1 MHTKI
6 LETPAFLQMS
16 EISIVTLAKAQSFCV
31 LLTPLTYGPCR
42 QSSPRKTFAVFASWP
57 EKMFFSCLDILRS
70 GFTRILLTLLML
82 LMSTASVVA
91 APLIKSWNTSNGAKV
106 MFVEAPSIPMLDV
119 RLVFDAGSARDDGK
133 PGIASLVSTL
143 LSDGAGE
150 WNADQLAERFED
162 VGASFSTTSLR
173 DMGIISMRT
182 LVDAEVLDSSLQ
194 TLQKVISSPSF
205 AAEAIERRK
214 KQINVALEKQK
225 ESPSSTASI
234 AFYQSLYGDHP
245 YAHNS
250 LGNVESIKAIT
261 RQDILDWFK
270 QYYVGS
276 NTVIAIVGAV
286 DRKRAEEIAERLMTN
301 VAAGEKPRPLAEVK
315 VSKKGVERRIEF
327 PSSQTHLL
335 FGQPVMARQDEDF
348 YALYVG
354 NHMLGGSGLVSMLGE
369 EVREKRGLAYSVSS
383 HFIPMRGKG
392 PYLFSAQTRNEQSQQ
407 TLKVMKQSLRD
418 FIKDGPTKKRL
429 IASIRNITGGFPLR
443 ISSNSKIVEYL
454 AMMGFYDYPLDHLN
468 TFVEKIA
475 AVTAKQIRDAF
486 SHRVNP
492 DHFVIVQVGGSG
504 KDGNTTGK

>member
-1 MHTKI
+1 MHTRI
-6 LETPAFLQMS
+6 LESLKCLQMS
-16 EISIVTLAKAQSFCV
+16 QVLKESLAKNAKDAKVFLSGLCV
-31 LLTPLTYGPCR
+31 LARGN
-42 QSSPRKTFAVFASWP
+42 V
-57 EKMFFSCLDILRS
+57 FSCPDSQRPR
-70 GFTRILLTLLML
+70 FTRILLTLLIL
-82 LMSTASVVA
+82 LMSTTTVSAT
-91 APLIKSWNTSNGAKV
+91 PLIKSWNTSNGAKV

-119 RLVFDAGSARDDGK
+119 RLVFDAGSARDNGK
-133 PGIASLVSTL
+133 PGIASIVSTL

-173 DMGIISMRT
+173 DMGIISLRT
-182 LVDAEVLDSSLQ
+182 LVDAEVLDSSLE
-194 TLQKVISSPSF
+194 TLQKVLSTPSF
-205 AAEAIERRK
+205 PEEAIERRK

-234 AFYQSLYGDHP
+234 AFYQQLYGDHP
-245 YAHNS
+245 YAHDPMGNS
-250 LGNVESIKAIT
+250 ESIKAIS
-261 RQDILDWFK
+261 RDDIVAWFK
-270 QYYVGS
+270 QHYVG
-276 NTVIAIVGAV
+276 NNAVIAIVGAV
-286 DRKRAEEIAERLMTN
+286 DRKQAEEIAERLMTK
-301 VAAGEKPRPLAEVK
+301 VAAGEKPQPLPEVNI
-315 VSKKGVERRIEF
+315 SGKGVEKRIEF

-335 FGQPVMARQDEDF
+335 FGQPVMARLDEDF

-392 PYLFSAQTRNEQSQQ
+392 PYLFSAQTRNEQSQK
-407 TLKVMKQSLRD
+407 TLKVMQQSLRD
-418 FIKDGPTKKRL
+418 FIKEGPTQKRL

-468 TFVEKIA
+468 TFVEKIT

-486 SHRVNP
+486 NRRVNP
-492 DHFVIVQVGGSG
+492 DHFVVVQVGGS
-504 KDGNTTGK
+504 